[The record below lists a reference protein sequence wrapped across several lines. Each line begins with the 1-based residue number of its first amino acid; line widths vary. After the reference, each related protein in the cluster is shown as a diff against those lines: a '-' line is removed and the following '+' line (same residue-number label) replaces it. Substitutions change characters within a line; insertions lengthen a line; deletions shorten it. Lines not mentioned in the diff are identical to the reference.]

1 MSIFTTDHPLT
12 TQPSWFDAR
21 AFPALSFFCTST
33 LLATAFTPLIL
44 ISFYFWLTSDI
55 GAEPKPFGDHPW
67 LLLVSGSIFSF
78 VVGFICASFVVAIY
92 RFAKR
97 VLILR

>member
-21 AFPALSFFCTST
+21 AFPALSFFCTSI
-33 LLATAFTPLIL
+33 LLATVFTPLIL
-44 ISFYFWLTSDI
+44 GSLYIFLTTDI

-67 LLLVSGSIFSF
+67 LLLVGGSLFSF
-78 VVGFICASFVVAIY
+78 FVGFIFASSVVAIY